1 MAKKAKPWQRSSR
14 PLSCMGEA
22 FGAEKMVPIT
32 NEYGHTV
39 ISFGIGVMTPVY
51 ELYDRL
57 FV

>member
-1 MAKKAKPWQRSSR
+1 
-14 PLSCMGEA
+14 MGEA

-39 ISFGIGVMTPVY
+39 IGFGIGVMTPVY
-51 ELYDRL
+51 ELIRQA